1 MTEHFG
7 KVEKEEIALAVP
19 GTRDRARDIRRRNKT
34 QGQEN
39 SGTFVEI
46 YV

>member
-7 KVEKEEIALAVP
+7 KVEKEFALTVL
-19 GTRDRARDIRRRNKT
+19 GTRDKRRRIRRNKT

>member
-7 KVEKEEIALAVP
+7 KVEKEFALTVP
-19 GTRDRARDIRRRNKT
+19 GTRDRARDIGRRNKT

-39 SGTFVEI
+39 SGTFEEI

>member
-7 KVEKEEIALAVP
+7 KVEKEIALTVP
-19 GTRDRARDIRRRNKT
+19 GARDIRRRNKT

-46 YV
+46 CF

>member
-7 KVEKEEIALAVP
+7 KVEKEIALTVP
-19 GTRDRARDIRRRNKT
+19 GARDRARDIRRRNKT

-46 YV
+46 CF